1 MAITPN
7 IPQVAINNKA
17 NKQTADVEANRK
29 KPDVNAAP
37 QNAAE
42 QRKAQNVAILQA
54 NEKVSLRSNNDSLAL
69 LYKTAIE
76 GINAELEPV
85 MGENAAQKI
94 YDEGIDTSPQATA
107 DRIVAFATAFY
118 SRYKELGAAETEQQT
133 LDNFLALITPGVEKG
148 FADAKDILTNLKV
161 YEGEV
166 ETAVD
171 STFELVKKGLAAFRE
186 KMLELAAN
194 PPQPDDTENS
204 SAGAAKTE

>member
-1 MAITPN
+1 MAISPN
-7 IPQVAINNKA
+7 IPQVAVNNA
-17 NKQTADVEANRK
+17 QSNKQSADVAAKSK
-29 KPDVNAAP
+29 KNDVP
-37 QNAAE
+37 QTAAE
-42 QRKAQNVAILQA
+42 QRQAQNIAILRA
-54 NEKVSLRSNNDSLAL
+54 NEQVSLRSNNDSLAL
-69 LYKTAIE
+69 LYKAAIE

-118 SRYKELGAAETEQQT
+118 SRYKELNPAETEQQT
-133 LDNFLALITPGVEKG
+133 LDNFMALITPGVEKG

-161 YEGEV
+161 YEGEL
-166 ETAVD
+166 ESAVD

-194 PPQPDDTENS
+194 PPQQDDSKTSGAN
-204 SAGAAKTE
+204 AAKTE

>member
-1 MAITPN
+1 MAISPN
-7 IPQVAINNKA
+7 IPQVAVNNA
-17 NKQTADVEANRK
+17 QSNKQSADVAAKSK
-29 KPDVNAAP
+29 KNDVP
-37 QNAAE
+37 QTAAE
-42 QRKAQNVAILQA
+42 QRQAQNIAILRA
-54 NEKVSLRSNNDSLAL
+54 NEQVSLRSNNDSLAL
-69 LYKTAIE
+69 LYKAAIE

-118 SRYKELGAAETEQQT
+118 SRYKELNPAETEQQT
-133 LDNFLALITPGVEKG
+133 LDNFMALITPGVEKG

-161 YEGEV
+161 YEGEL
-166 ETAVD
+166 ESAVD

-194 PPQPDDTENS
+194 PPQQDDTKTSGAN
-204 SAGAAKTE
+204 AAKTE

>member
-1 MAITPN
+1 MAISPN
-7 IPQVAINNKA
+7 SPQVAVNNA
-17 NKQTADVEANRK
+17 QSNKQSADVAAKSK
-29 KPDVNAAP
+29 KNDVP
-37 QNAAE
+37 QTAAE
-42 QRKAQNVAILQA
+42 QRQAQNIAILRADEQ
-54 NEKVSLRSNNDSLAL
+54 VSLRSNNDSLAL
-69 LYKTAIE
+69 LYKAAIE

-118 SRYKELGAAETEQQT
+118 SRYKELNPAETEQQT
-133 LDNFLALITPGVEKG
+133 LDNFMALITPGVEKG

-161 YEGEV
+161 YEGEL
-166 ETAVD
+166 ESAVD

-194 PPQPDDTENS
+194 LPQQDDTKTSGAN
-204 SAGAAKTE
+204 AAKTE

>member
-1 MAITPN
+1 MAISPN
-7 IPQVAINNKA
+7 IPQVAVNHA
-17 NKQTADVEANRK
+17 QSNKQSADVAAKSK
-29 KPDVNAAP
+29 KNDVP
-37 QNAAE
+37 QTAAE
-42 QRKAQNVAILQA
+42 QRQAQNIAILRA
-54 NEKVSLRSNNDSLAL
+54 NEQVSLRSNNDSLAL
-69 LYKTAIE
+69 LYKAAIE

-118 SRYKELGAAETEQQT
+118 SRYKELNPAETEQQT
-133 LDNFLALITPGVEKG
+133 LDNFMALITPGVEKG

-161 YEGEV
+161 YEGEL
-166 ETAVD
+166 ESAVD

-194 PPQPDDTENS
+194 PPQQDDTKTSGAN
-204 SAGAAKTE
+204 AAKTE